1 MLMKSLKEISSL
13 ISSQSL
19 EQHQSQ
25 SPSQNPSRSNLSQV
39 EHEQRKPVPDYGY
52 CVPNCPIC
60 NGLGLVPKS
69 STDNNLIICPNY
81 LRAHWPKNIGI
92 EEEEAH
98 SLKLTNLVETDL
110 VKKSA
115 DYIATLFTTN
125 AGMIYIYGS
134 VGTGKTVLLKAVLL
148 WAMYE
153 YGIYPAHYT
162 THAVMMDHLR
172 SSFADKNK
180 GDQYSDR
187 VKYYSELPILAIDE
201 IGRDKD
207 SEFSLASFGK
217 IMDRR
222 YTLAKAG
229 KAITIMASNFAPEE
243 ILDIYL
249 VDRLRDLSNL
259 VLNIKA
265 PSLRRTGMQ
274 LETDTN
280 WWKDI
285 EIK

>member
-1 MLMKSLKEISSL
+1 MIAMKNLEKISSL
-13 ISSQSL
+13 ISSQTL
-19 EQHQSQ
+19 GKHLTPSQ
-25 SPSQNPSRSNLSQV
+25 SSQSNQN
-39 EHEQRKPVPDYGY
+39 EGPQERRKPKNDFGY
-52 CVPNCPIC
+52 CVPDCPIC
-60 NGLGLVPKS
+60 EGLGLVPKS
-69 STDNNLIICPNY
+69 STDNSLIICPNY
-81 LRAHWPKNIGI
+81 LRLHWPKDLGI

-98 SLKLTNLVETDL
+98 SLKLTSLTETEL
-110 VKKSA
+110 INNSSNYVNKMFTNKSGLC
-115 DYIATLFTTN
+115 YL
-125 AGMIYIYGS
+125 YGPP
-134 VGTGKTVLLKAVLL
+134 GIGKTILLKAVLL

-172 SSFADKNK
+172 SSFADKIK

-217 IMDRR
+217 IIDRR

-229 KAITIMASNFAPEE
+229 KAITIMASNFKPEK
-243 ILDIYL
+243 ILDVYI
-249 VDRLRDLSNL
+249 VDRLRDRTNF
-259 VLNIKA
+259 VHGVMGD
-265 PSLRRTGMQ
+265 SLRRSDKK
-274 LETDTN
+274 LEVNTD

-285 EIK
+285 ETK